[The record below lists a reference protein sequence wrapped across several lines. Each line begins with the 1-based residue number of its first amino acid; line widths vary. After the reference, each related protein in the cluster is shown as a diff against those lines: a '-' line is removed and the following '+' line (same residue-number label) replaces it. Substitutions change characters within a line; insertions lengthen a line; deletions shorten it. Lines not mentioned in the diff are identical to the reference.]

1 MKRSSRNILCY
12 LFLITGYFSLAQTT
26 NNWYFGSP
34 TVPNAGLR
42 LSFPAGGGAP
52 TVSRGFPIAT
62 EEGSSS
68 ISDASGNPL
77 FYTDGVN
84 VWDAS
89 TNTTFGTGLL
99 GGSSST
105 QSAIVMPKPGAT
117 NEWLIFTSGQTGN
130 NGVNYYTVSGTP
142 GSFTISAATNL
153 VPANIVGEG
162 LFIIGSTRVG
172 SSFWVIARD
181 QGSTGVVRAWDVTN
195 TGVVNATEVT
205 STLSNAG
212 FTQTS
217 YTSKIG
223 TIKSNTCQTK
233 LAFTYLNGD
242 VDLTDFNTA
251 TGTVTANTARRI
263 NVASTGGNNGSYGI
277 EFSPNDDYLYI
288 SNLAGNNV
296 YQHDIANNT
305 TSSIGTTTHEAG
317 QLQAGPD
324 GKIYMAINGEMISG
338 NGYLGV
344 INAPNSASPN
354 FVANGL
360 LVTTAANPN
369 GYSFRGLPTFP
380 KSLVVSQPILSP
392 GAGTYCVNTAI
403 PLSFSFAGA
412 LNPATVVWST
422 TGGGGTFSPS
432 NTALSPS
439 VTYTTTGSK
448 TISVDFSDECGRT
461 YSRNF
466 TVNIINVATTTGSI
480 TCGGSCLTLT
490 SPSSTAVWYDAAVG
504 GNIIGTGTSATVCY
518 ASDAYTPGTLY
529 VAESASA
536 SSTIVNNRTIGMPAA
551 SLSFA
556 AEASPYG
563 PVGFDVLADML
574 TLNSFNVMSWNTTGN
589 FDVEIRNSAN
599 NVVFLKTYTITVAN
613 TPFTVNV
620 NADFLNGSYNIR
632 LINTTLQWYRNS
644 WAGQTVANEMALPA
658 GSLGATGRY
667 SLANFNYNYKD
678 FSVTTTCTNRTA
690 VSKVC
695 SLPVELISFTG
706 KAVNSSIEL
715 NWITSSEI
723 GNDYFDVQRS
733 YDGIIFTSIGKVSGA
748 GYSNTLLSYSFVDES
763 LSMDHAYYRLV
774 QHDVDGTQNS
784 TDAILVQLS
793 GADISIQPNPSDKE
807 FTLTF
812 TQAETA
818 ELVVME
824 ITGKT
829 IFTAIVNENQFRF
842 GDAIPSGTYL
852 AQITTSNGIYVK
864 RIVKK

>member
-1 MKRSSRNILCY
+1 MKRSFTHII
-12 LFLITGYFSLAQTT
+12 FLLLLAACQVVSAQTT

-42 LSFPAGGGAP
+42 LSFPTGGGAP
-52 TVSRGFPIAT
+52 TVTRGYPIAT

-68 ISDASGNPL
+68 ISNTAGTPL
-77 FYTDGVN
+77 FYTDGLN
-84 VWDAS
+84 IWDAS

-117 NEWLIFTSGQTGN
+117 NEWLVFTSGQTGN
-130 NGVNYYTVSGTP
+130 NGIHYYTVTGTP
-142 GSFTISAATNL
+142 GSFSISAATNL
-153 VPANIVGEG
+153 VPASIVGEG
-162 LFIIGSTRVG
+162 LFIIGSTKVG

-195 TGVVNATEVT
+195 TGAVNATEVT
-205 STLSNAG
+205 STLSNTG

-263 NVASTGGNNGSYGI
+263 TVASTGGNNGSYGI

-288 SNLAGNNV
+288 TNLAGMNL

-305 TSSIGTTTHEAG
+305 TSSAGTTAYEAG

-324 GKIYMAINGEMISG
+324 GKIYMAINGETNAG

-380 KSLVVSQPILSP
+380 KSLVVTQPVLSP

-403 PLSFSFAGA
+403 PLSFNFAGA
-412 LNPATVVWST
+412 LNTATVVWST
-422 TGGGGTFSPS
+422 TGGGTFSPS
-432 NTALSPS
+432 NTALAPS

-448 TISVDFSDECGRT
+448 TITLDFSDECGRT
-461 YSRNF
+461 YSQNF
-466 TVNIINVATTTGSI
+466 IVNIINVATTSGSI
-480 TCGGSCLTLT
+480 ACGGNCLTLT
-490 SPSSTAVWYDAAVG
+490 SPSSTAVWYDAPTG

-518 ASDAYTPGTLY
+518 ASNTYAPGTLY

-536 SSTIVNNRTIGMPAA
+536 TTTTVNNHTIGMASA
-551 SLSFA
+551 SLSGA
-556 AEASPYG
+556 AEGSPYG
-563 PVGFDVLADML
+563 PIGFDVLADML
-574 TLNSFNVMSWNTTGN
+574 TLNSFVVKSWNTTGN
-589 FDVEIRNSAN
+589 FDVEIRNSSN
-599 NVVFLKTYTITVAN
+599 TVVFLKTYTIATAN
-613 TPFTVNV
+613 TPFTVTI
-620 NADFLNGSYNIR
+620 NADFLNGSYTIR
-632 LINTTLQWYRNS
+632 LINSSHQWYRNT
-644 WAGQTVANEMALPA
+644 WAGQTVANEMSLPA
-658 GSLGATGRY
+658 GALGPTGQFC
-667 SLANFNYNYKD
+667 LANFNYNYKD

-690 VSKVC
+690 VVKSC

-706 KAVNSSIEL
+706 KAVNSTIQL

-733 YDGIIFTSIGKVSGA
+733 YDGITFTSIGTVSGS
-748 GYSNTLLSYSFVDES
+748 GNSNSVHSYSFVDES
-763 LSMDHAYYRLV
+763 LSMDQAYYRLV
-774 QHDVDGTQNS
+774 QHDVDGTQNP
-784 TDAILVQLS
+784 TDAILIQLS
-793 GADISIQPNPSDKE
+793 GAEISIVPNPSEHE
-807 FTLTF
+807 FTLTLN
-812 TQAETA
+812 QGENA
-818 ELVVME
+818 ELTVMD
-824 ITGKT
+824 ITGKL
-829 IFTAIVNENQFRF
+829 IVRESLDSNQWSF
-842 GDAIPSGTYL
+842 GESLPTGTYI
-852 AQITTSNGIYVK
+852 AQISTTSGIYVK